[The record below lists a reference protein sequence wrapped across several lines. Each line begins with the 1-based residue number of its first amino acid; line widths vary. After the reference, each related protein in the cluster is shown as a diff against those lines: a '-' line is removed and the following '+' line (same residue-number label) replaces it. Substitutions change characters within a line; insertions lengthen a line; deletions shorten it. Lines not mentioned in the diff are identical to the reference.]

1 MSKNGYGS
9 LTQMPTTMQQAIVKQ
24 SKPIHTRVVSSTP
37 TRLRL
42 RVAPSHRQSWEMERI
57 ASALQ
62 AHPHINQVRTNV
74 QNGSITIEQDSENGS
89 QEKVFATLK
98 DLGIIFGDLVEGKSD
113 AAAEVSNAVVDLNNQ
128 VRVSTNGVV
137 DLRFLFPLGLASL
150 AVRQLLAK
158 GLQLEIIP
166 WYVLAW
172 YAFDSFIKLHAT
184 SQIKSTSDS
193 EGSYAPTLKNVGL
206 K

>member
-1 MSKNGYGS
+1 MLKNGYGS
-9 LTQMPTTMQQAIVKQ
+9 LTQMPTSMQQVTLAKR

-42 RVAPSHRQSWEMERI
+42 RVAPTHRQSREIERI
-57 ASALQ
+57 ASVLQ
-62 AHPHINQVRTNV
+62 AHPNINQVRTNV
-74 QNGSITIEQDSENGS
+74 QNGSITIEQDGKKGS
-89 QEKVFATLK
+89 QENVFASLK
-98 DLGIIFGDLVEGKSD
+98 DLGIIFGDIAEGKSD
-113 AAAEVSNAVVDLNNQ
+113 AAAEVSNAVVDLNKR

-172 YAFDSFIKLHAT
+172 YSFDSFIKLHAT
-184 SQIKSTSDS
+184 SHTKSTS
-193 EGSYAPTLKNVGL
+193 E
-206 K
+206 

>member
-1 MSKNGYGS
+1 MLKNGYGS
-9 LTQMPTTMQQAIVKQ
+9 LTQMPTSMQQATLAKR

-42 RVAPSHRQSWEMERI
+42 RVAPSHRQSGEIERI
-57 ASALQ
+57 ASSLQ
-62 AHPHINQVRTNV
+62 AHPNINQVRTNV
-74 QNGSITIEQDSENGS
+74 QNGSITIEQDGSEGS
-89 QEKVFATLK
+89 QENVFASLK
-98 DLGIIFGDLVEGKSD
+98 DLGIIFGDIAEGKSD
-113 AAAEVSNAVVDLNNQ
+113 AAAEVSNAVVDLNKR

-150 AVRQLLAK
+150 AVRQLIVK
-158 GLQLEIIP
+158 GIQLEIIP

-184 SQIKSTSDS
+184 SQIKSIS
-193 EGSYAPTLKNVGL
+193 E
-206 K
+206 